1 MSEATLELTR
11 QLISTRSVTPVDGGC
26 LETIGTRLAAAGF
39 TLERI
44 DAGGVSNLWAR
55 RGTAGPLFCFAGH
68 TDVVPTGP
76 LDQWNSD
83 PFEPV
88 VRDGML
94 YGRGAADMKASLA
107 AFVTSTERFVAR
119 VPDHGGSIAF
129 LLTSDEEGDAIDG
142 TVRVVERLA
151 ARGEKLDYC
160 VVGEPTSVTKLGD
173 MIKNGRRGSLS
184 GKLTVKGVQGH
195 IAYPHLAKN
204 PIHMFGPALAEL
216 AAIRWDEGNE
226 YFPPT
231 SWQISNIKGGTG
243 ATNVIPGTLE
253 VLFNFRFST
262 ASTPESL
269 KARLIDVLD
278 RHGVEHDIVWTL
290 GGKPYLTPRG
300 TLVDAAEAAIRDVT
314 GLTTELS
321 TTGGT
326 SDGRFIADICAQVV
340 EIGPSN
346 ATIHKLNECVAVADI
361 EPLSRIYEN
370 LLDRLLGQGNTA

>member
-26 LETIGTRLAAAGF
+26 LETIGARLAAAGF

-55 RGTAGPLFCFAGH
+55 RGSAGPLFCFAGH

-119 VPDHGGSIAF
+119 VPDHAGSIAF

-269 KARLIDVLD
+269 KARLVAVLD

>member
-119 VPDHGGSIAF
+119 VPDHAGSIAF

-216 AAIRWDEGNE
+216 AAICWDEGNE